1 MPATKVGKTSM
12 WLALAF
18 VLGFALNM
26 PLVAVFGRSGMPEW
40 LLPFMPSWGILLMA
54 TGVAAGVTALIAA
67 LKYRERSW
75 AVLVALLPG
84 GFATLF
90 VLGEFLVPH

>member
-1 MPATKVGKTSM
+1 
-12 WLALAF
+12 
-18 VLGFALNM
+18 
-26 PLVAVFGRSGMPEW
+26 
-40 LLPFMPSWGILLMA
+40 MA